1 MILCLETATSLCSVA
16 LCDRNGIVALKESGG
31 DRSHATRLTVFIQDV
46 LTEAGIKA
54 GSLEAVAVSK
64 GPGSYTGLRIG
75 VSTGKGIAYAAS
87 VPLISI
93 DTTLSMFLGFSS
105 AAEKEYGITQ
115 NDLFCP
121 ALDARR
127 MEIYYSVFDAKG
139 NTVKDISAEIVDRNF
154 LTDLGGRERIFV
166 FGDGAAKCRDVME
179 RNNVVFD
186 DSFLVSAA
194 FMKSAVYNAL
204 DNKRFEDVA
213 YFEPFYLKDFLASK
227 PVKNILGK

>member
-16 LCDRNGIVALKESGG
+16 LCNRNGIVALKESGE
-31 DRSHATRLTVFIQDV
+31 DRSHASRLTVFIDDV
-46 LTEAGIKA
+46 LKEAGIKA

-87 VPLISI
+87 IPLISV

-105 AAEKEYGITQ
+105 AAKKKFDINQ

-127 MEIYYSVFDAKG
+127 MEIYYSVFDAAG
-139 NTVKDISAEIVDRNF
+139 NTVKGISAEIVDHNF
-154 LTDLGGRERIFV
+154 LMDLGGYERIFV
-166 FGDGAAKCRDVME
+166 FGDGAAKCREVMG
-179 RNNVVFD
+179 RNNVVFE
-186 DSFLVSAA
+186 DSFMISAA
-194 FMKSAVYNAL
+194 FMKSEVYHAL